1 MVSTNWNAGL
11 GYWTGRGYT
20 DMERLELLYAKMVF
34 RLNTEKRMAT
44 CRKLASL
51 LRNDFTLMD
60 ALGRLEMIES
70 KGGTKPGEPFAIV
83 MRQWQ
88 KNLERGMSFSEATRG
103 WVPMDET
110 LLVTSGNLSNL
121 VVALENVGRVVSGTQ
136 RIKRAMTSALA
147 YPLFLLALTF
157 GIIIMVGLYLVPPL
171 RDAAGADIV
180 WRGGAASLIWLSD
193 FANRYWYMF
202 VIGFVFAVAVVWGS
216 LANWSGR
223 MRVVADKLPPW
234 SVYKIQVGVG
244 WLMSLSAMVAAGTAV
259 PDAMRMLADNSNK
272 YLRSILDATLHF
284 IAGGDNLGVALQN
297 SERNFPDEEIIGDL
311 AIYADMNNF
320 DQNLSQVA
328 NDYLDQ
334 SVRRI
339 EAISN
344 TLNTVGILLVSAI
357 IAWVVLGTFQM
368 QDQITSALG

>member
-1 MVSTNWNAGL
+1 
-11 GYWTGRGYT
+11 
-20 DMERLELLYAKMVF
+20 MERLELLYAKMVF